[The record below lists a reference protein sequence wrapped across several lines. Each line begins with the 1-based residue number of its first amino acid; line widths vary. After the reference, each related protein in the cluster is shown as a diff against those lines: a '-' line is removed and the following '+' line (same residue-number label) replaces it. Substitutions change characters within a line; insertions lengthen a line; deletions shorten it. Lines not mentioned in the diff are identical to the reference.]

1 MAHMPLS
8 SCGLCVSTSMG
19 FHFHAATAFGSGPV
33 DSSPSSLGLTSS
45 FSSSSSSSSS
55 DVSPLPPRS
64 RAVKL
69 RSSSFLTP
77 SSARSSLRRIST
89 AIGCRCIGSSRVSP
103 AARTRRFLLS
113 WVGLV
118 VITLGPPSPPV
129 CLVGLSA
136 TCAPWRCTRRVAC
149 VAVRLP
155 SFALV
160 GAIAVASAAPAAR
173 TGSRVTEAVTA
184 LVSTLTGGWRAARME
199 SASAAL
205 CSAFSLTD
213 KAFDMSKESPALRTP
228 EGAVTAPN
236 GALCEVLV
244 RFRRGAVA
252 APPLGIVGSKE
263 FLIRVCC
270 SLACAGLVRSPVSGI
285 PVEVSSAGAEHFGSE
300 VVCVVVALVESRM
313 PHATL
318 CYDDGLSLL
327 SHRTTCRD
335 KHENLCKHCV
345 CNGNSNGKLRTSSH
359 DVTARA
365 REDVRTRWRA
375 RVPTR
380 LWSPP
385 SAHSVATWYVHVRMR
400 PRERA
405 CSTWGAHSP
414 RNSRAHSSCPPYLAF
429 SLLAVCRCAD
439 ASLHGTRAPLLQFT

>member
-1 MAHMPLS
+1 M
-8 SCGLCVSTSMG
+8 
-19 FHFHAATAFGSGPV
+19 
-33 DSSPSSLGLTSS
+33 
-45 FSSSSSSSSS
+45 
-55 DVSPLPPRS
+55 
-64 RAVKL
+64 
-69 RSSSFLTP
+69 
-77 SSARSSLRRIST
+77 
-89 AIGCRCIGSSRVSP
+89 
-103 AARTRRFLLS
+103 S

-149 VAVRLP
+149 VAARLP

-213 KAFDMSKESPALRTP
+213 KAFDMSKESPTLRTP

-313 PHATL
+313 PHATR
-318 CYDDGLSLL
+318 CYDDGLSLYSL
-327 SHRTTCRD
+327 TEQRVGTNMKTCA
-335 KHENLCKHCV
+335 NIV
-345 CNGNSNGKLRTSSH
+345 S
-359 DVTARA
+359 VTAIVTESSA
-365 REDVRTRWRA
+365 R
-375 RVPTR
+375 R
-380 LWSPP
+380 LTTLHHPVSDYQLKCRQP
-385 SAHSVATWYVHVRMR
+385 VL
-400 PRERA
+400 
-405 CSTWGAHSP
+405 STSG
-414 RNSRAHSSCPPYLAF
+414 RKSC
-429 SLLAVCRCAD
+429 V
-439 ASLHGTRAPLLQFT
+439 